1 MATNQQANPV
11 QALRAA
17 VGSFAKLTRQVAM
30 LTKKN
35 ERLEARIAGGAG
47 KGAAKNV
54 KANAKAGPKGK
65 RKAADDEEDAPVAKK
80 VAGKGK
86 KIVAKKGVAKKVV
99 AKKGVAKKVAGKGKI
114 VKKGK
119 VAPAG
124 KKAKK
129 DDDFLI

>member
-1 MATNQQANPV
+1 MATAQQNPV
-11 QALRAA
+11 QVLRAA
-17 VGSFAKLTRQVAM
+17 VGTFAKLTRQVAM

-35 ERLEARIAGGAG
+35 ERLEARIAGSAG

-65 RKAADDEEDAPVAKK
+65 RKVADDEDDAPVAKK
-80 VAGKGK
+80 VAGK

-114 VKKGK
+114 APKGK

-124 KKAKK
+124 KKSKK